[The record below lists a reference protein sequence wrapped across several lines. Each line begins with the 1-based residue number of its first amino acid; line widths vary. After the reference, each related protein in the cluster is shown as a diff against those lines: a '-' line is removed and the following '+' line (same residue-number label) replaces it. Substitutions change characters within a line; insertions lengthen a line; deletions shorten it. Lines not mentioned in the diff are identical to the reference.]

1 MMRRTMALMLLS
13 AGLVWAGLTAATWSA
28 ETPQVH
34 AGRGYNGFDRND
46 YPGDALLDGLRA
58 NFSYTGYWLNA
69 PPGEKATTWAGKRE
83 LLRQK
88 GFGFLILFNGRLDA
102 QLKGKDAAAMGRGD
116 AQAAVA
122 AALHEGFPRGAM
134 IFLDQEEGGRLLPEQ
149 MAYVLAWVDFV
160 RRLGWRAG
168 VYCSGIEVA
177 QGGGAA
183 STATTADPRS
193 TAEDLE
199 RQAGS
204 WKIPLWV
211 ARDECP
217 PSPGCVVEGKP
228 EMPSALGLPGAVV
241 WQYAMSPRRAQFTAA
256 CPKNYAPDNNCYAP
270 GVGPSAKSFVDLNVA
285 ESPDPSGGR

>member
-1 MMRRTMALMLLS
+1 MTRRTMALTLLS
-13 AGLVWAGLTAATWSA
+13 SGLVWAGLSA
-28 ETPQVH
+28 VAWCAERPQMH
-34 AGRGYNGFDRND
+34 TRRAYNGFDRND

-58 NFSYTGYWLNA
+58 SFSYAGYWLNA
-69 PPGEKATTWAGKRE
+69 PPGEKATSWTGKRE

-88 GFGFLILFNGRLDA
+88 GFGFLILFNGRLYA
-102 QLKGKDAAAMGRGD
+102 QLKGKDAAALGRAD
-116 AQAAVA
+116 AQGAVA
-122 AALHEGFPRGAM
+122 AAQREGFPRGAM

-160 RRLGWRAG
+160 RRLGWRSG
-168 VYCSGIEVA
+168 VYCSGIEV
-177 QGGGAA
+177 QQGGAA
-183 STATTADPRS
+183 STDPRS

-228 EMPSALGLPGAVV
+228 ELPSELGLPGAVV

-256 CPKNYAPDNNCYAP
+256 CPRNYAADNNCYAP
-270 GVGPSAKSFVDLNVA
+270 GVAASAKSFIDLNVA
-285 ESPDPSGGR
+285 ESPDPSDGR